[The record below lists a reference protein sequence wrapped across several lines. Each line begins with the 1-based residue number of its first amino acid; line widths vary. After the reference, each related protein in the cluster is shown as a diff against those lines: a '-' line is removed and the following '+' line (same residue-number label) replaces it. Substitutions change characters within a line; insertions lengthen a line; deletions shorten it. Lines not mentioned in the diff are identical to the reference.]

1 MKRIDRKGIDISM
14 AQSLAVPTGGG
25 PSGNAQIGLRLHSVA
40 DLWFYRD
47 AVRALALLSLRVRYN
62 NSVLGFLW
70 SLGNPLFFM
79 LIFTFVFTV
88 LLPNNVPNYP
98 IYVLSGLMSWNFFQG
113 GMMAA
118 MASITNGRE
127 LITKLSFPREILPLS
142 SVLAEF
148 VNYSMALVTIIIVL
162 ALIGQAPNLLLT
174 LLTLPLLMI
183 LLALFTS
190 GVGLLLGRINIRLR
204 DTEEF
209 MKVFTFGWF
218 FLTPVVYSF
227 DSIPPDRQFLNVS
240 FRTWIQIMNPMA
252 EFVTGFRRVIY
263 EREWPGTRL
272 LAGLTLVSLVVFIVG
287 FVVFRRASAG
297 FAEAV

>member
-1 MKRIDRKGIDISM
+1 M
-14 AQSLAVPTGGG
+14 AQSLTMPVEDKPLQTQM
-25 PSGNAQIGLRLHSVA
+25 GNAQIGLRLRSAA
-40 DLWFYRD
+40 DLWHYRD

-79 LIFTFVFTV
+79 LIYTFVFTV
-88 LLPNNVPNYP
+88 MLPSNVPNYP

-113 GMMAA
+113 GMMSA

-148 VNYSMALVTIIIVL
+148 VNYNMALATILLVL
-162 ALIGQAPNLLLT
+162 AVIGQGPNLLLI

-183 LLALFTS
+183 LLGLFTS
-190 GVGLLLGRINIRLR
+190 GVGLLLARINVRLR

-209 MKVFTFGWF
+209 MKVFVFGWF
-218 FLTPVVYSF
+218 FLTPVVYSLTN
-227 DSIPPDRQFLNVS
+227 IPLDRQFLNVP
-240 FRTWIQIMNPMA
+240 FRTWLQIVNPMTG
-252 EFVTGFRRVIY
+252 FVTAFRRVIY
-263 EREWPGTRL
+263 EQIWPGTDL
-272 LAGLTLVSLVVFIVG
+272 LVELALVSLVVFMAG